1 MRGMPNRLLAGTLA
15 GLLLIVSGCAELEER
30 TIVLQPVKAAGVHHI
45 TWSNFGIC
53 HSRLERRAV
62 GSWLR
67 NLFNTRMDPLMYGIT
82 GYEVGIARGES
93 CHLREVHQFQTA
105 VQFDFSSLPA
115 GAIARATLNFRA
127 RADYGTDPPILTGT
141 TDQCRISS
149 VLRATAAWDPPSVP
163 PYQWD
168 GMLQGLVEG
177 EPLRPASAVFGWGAP
192 FHPQDVTRTVVAWVR
207 GEMPNNGFIVT
218 PDRNQIAQ
226 VAGTVDDLN
235 EQMMCGVTLG
245 DARLE
250 ISMLVR
256 RSP

>member
-1 MRGMPNRLLAGTLA
+1 MRRMHNRLLAGTLA

-30 TIVLQPVKAAGVHHI
+30 TIVLQPVQAAGVHH
-45 TWSNFGIC
+45 TTYSNFGIC
-53 HSRLERRAV
+53 HSRLEDRAV
-62 GSWLR
+62 ASLLR
-67 NLFNTRMDPLMYGIT
+67 YLFATRMDPLMYGIT
-82 GYEVGIARGES
+82 GYEVRIARGES
-93 CHLREVHQFQTA
+93 CHLRVVHQFQTA
-105 VQFDFSSLPA
+105 VRFDFSSLPA

-127 RADYGTDPPILTGT
+127 RVDYGTDPSILPGT
-141 TDQCRISS
+141 YDQCRISS
-149 VLRATAAWDPPSVP
+149 VLRATEAWDPPSVP

-168 GMLQGLVEG
+168 GMLRGLIDG
-177 EPLRPASAVFGWGAP
+177 EPLRPASAPLGWGTP

-207 GEMPNNGFIVT
+207 GEMPNNGFIVA

-226 VAGTVDDLN
+226 VAGTIDDLN

-250 ISMLVR
+250 ISMLVP